1 MRINLYSE
9 ELTEDVQ
16 LIEKADDVG
25 EDGSLVTFYGARLYL
40 ESSSKMHQSPT
51 DDDRSAVTFW
61 FRGNEIDRVY
71 QILRVLSS
79 TVLTPLAAET
89 I

>member
-1 MRINLYSE
+1 
-9 ELTEDVQ
+9 
-16 LIEKADDVG
+16 
-25 EDGSLVTFYGARLYL
+25 
-40 ESSSKMHQSPT
+40 MHQSPT

-79 TVLTPLAAET
+79 TVLKSVMAET